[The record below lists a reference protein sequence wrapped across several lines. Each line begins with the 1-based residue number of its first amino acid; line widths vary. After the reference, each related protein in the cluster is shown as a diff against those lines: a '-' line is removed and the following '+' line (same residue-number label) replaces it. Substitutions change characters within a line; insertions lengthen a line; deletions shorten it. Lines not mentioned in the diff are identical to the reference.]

1 MINIVVSV
9 RIRAVRQWLEQHFAL
24 VLLVAATSG
33 LIAGAALHLAGTGGA
48 GDTAWLAAG
57 LLGAL
62 YALWAIADSI
72 RGGRLGVDV
81 IALLALAGA
90 VVGRRDPAAPVI
102 SGRRA
107 TG

>member
-9 RIRAVRQWLEQHFAL
+9 RIRAARQWLEQHFAL

-62 YALWAIADSI
+62 YALWAIAGSI

-90 VVGRRDPAAPVI
+90 VVVWVSCWPGR
-102 SGRRA
+102 
-107 TG
+107 